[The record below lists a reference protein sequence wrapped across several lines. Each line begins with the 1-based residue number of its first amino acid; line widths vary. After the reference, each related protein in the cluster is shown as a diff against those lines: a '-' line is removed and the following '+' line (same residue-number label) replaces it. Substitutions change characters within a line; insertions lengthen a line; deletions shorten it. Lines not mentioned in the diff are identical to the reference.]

1 MRAVSDVLGTYQHVL
16 SELVLRPGDRGIF
29 DVEVDGELIFSK
41 HAVGR
46 HAEPGE
52 ILELL
57 RDRVGPDVRP
67 YGT

>member
-1 MRAVSDVLGTYQHVL
+1 MRAASDVLGTYQHVID
-16 SELVLRPGDRGIF
+16 EVVLKPGPSGIF

-41 HAVGR
+41 HEKRR

-52 ILELL
+52 ILDLV
-57 RDRVGPDVRP
+57 RGIVGPDVRE